1 MNKTIFKT
9 YNNNFKNNNYKN
21 NNYKNNNYNHVI
33 KNLQDYMLTN
43 KNISNLLD
51 IKVSVSNNNTNNKVN
66 SDIKQIDKIQIN
78 NNDFSIESTLKKLMC
93 PMKISVN
100 IDKNDNDV
108 SIKDKHIQSSV
119 TTIIEKKINSNNV
132 FFPKQKDTLF
142 WCFYIMKNDFESY
155 EMLNKI
161 NIVIEKKEKISFVE
175 KIRENKKTIKGFKL
189 APIVN
194 MENSLVNESTIDIN
208 TFWALC
214 IIEKLHVIYIHKKTY
229 LEFKLESDDNNDDE
243 NYENIHVLTRFDN
256 PLKYGYQRNMTKE
269 KINEIRN
276 TLVKLDNLNKPI
288 KAFSSYKTKDLLDLC
303 TKLGLEVNDPT
314 TNKKKTNKELYESIV
329 QYF

>member
-1 MNKTIFKT
+1 
-9 YNNNFKNNNYKN
+9 
-21 NNYKNNNYNHVI
+21 
-33 KNLQDYMLTN
+33 MLTN
-43 KNISNLLD
+43 KNISNFLE
-51 IKVSVSNNNTNNKVN
+51 IKVSVSNNNSNSNSNKVN
-66 SDIKQIDKIQIN
+66 SDIKQINKIQIN
-78 NNDFSIESTLKKLMC
+78 KNDFSIESTLKKLMC

-100 IDKNDNDV
+100 VDNNV
-108 SIKDKHIQSSV
+108 EKEKEKEEKPIQS
-119 TTIIEKKINSNNV
+119 TIIEKKVNASNI
-132 FFPKQKDTLF
+132 FFPKQKDSLF

-175 KIRENKKTIKGFKL
+175 KIRENKKTIKTFKL

-194 MENSLVNESTIDIN
+194 MENSLVNESCIDIN

-229 LEFKLESDDNNDDE
+229 LEFKLESDDNNDDD

-256 PLKYGYQRNMTKE
+256 PLKYGYQRNMSKE

-288 KAFSSYKTKDLLDLC
+288 KAFSSYKTNDLIDLC
-303 TKLGLEVNDPT
+303 SKLGLEVNDPT
-314 TNKKKTNKELYESIV
+314 TSKKKTNKELYESIV